1 MTDPFIA
8 LVDDGAA
15 FDDTGEPGPLEG
27 LRLAVKDLFDLAGTP
42 TGAGNPRWLE
52 THGPAEADAAA
63 VALLRAAGA
72 RVVGKTVTDE
82 LAWSLNGSNFHYG
95 TPENPAAPGR
105 VPGGSSSGSASA
117 VALGLADIG
126 LGTDTGGSIRVPAS
140 YCGLYGL
147 RPTHGRVS
155 LAGAVPLAPTFDTAG
170 VLTRDARTLR
180 LAMEVLLGEPEEA
193 RAPLTRLLA
202 PRDVWDEVPDA
213 TRAAVWPAVEAL
225 GLDVDT
231 TPFFDDPH
239 LGLGG
244 ALDRESGREPT
255 PGAVTP
261 LESAR
266 RAYAVL
272 QAWEAWQAHGAWI
285 EASRPEFGPGV
296 KARFAN
302 ASRIGSAEVTG
313 AQRVRS
319 GVVALVRDRLPAG
332 TALAVPAAPGPAP
345 LIGEE
350 PDREAIVRLT
360 CIAGLSGAPGLA
372 LPAGEVEALPVGLQ
386 LVAAPGSDEVLL
398 ALADPR

>member
-8 LVDDGAA
+8 LVDDTSG
-15 FDDTGEPGPLEG
+15 PGPLEG

-52 THGPAEADAAA
+52 THVPPEEDAEA
-63 VALLRAAGA
+63 VARLRAAGA
-72 RVVGKTVTDE
+72 RVVGKTITDE

-95 TPENPAAPGR
+95 VPENPAAPGR

-140 YCGLYGL
+140 YCGLWGL
-147 RPTHGRVS
+147 RPTHERVS
-155 LAGAVPLAPTFDTAG
+155 LQGAVPLAPTFDTAG
-170 VLTRDARTLR
+170 VLARDAHTLR
-180 LAMEVLLGEPEEA
+180 LAMQVLLEEPVEDH
-193 RAPLTRLLA
+193 APIRRLLA
-202 PRDVWDEVPDA
+202 PSDIWEEIAPE
-213 TRAAVWPAVEAL
+213 TRAAVMPAVEAL
-225 GLDVDT
+225 GLEVDT
-231 TPFFDDPH
+231 APFFDDPQF
-239 LGLGG
+239 GL
-244 ALDRESGREPT
+244 AHEAAPKV
-255 PGAVTP
+255 AP

-266 RAYAVL
+266 RAYATL

-302 ASRIGSAEVTG
+302 AAKLTSAEVTR

-319 GVVALVRDRLPAG
+319 GVVALVRDRLPEG
-332 TALAVPAAPGPAP
+332 TALAIPAAPGPAP
-345 LIGEE
+345 RIGEE

-360 CIAGLSGAPGLA
+360 CIAGLAGAPGLA
-372 LPAGEVEALPVGLQ
+372 LPAGLVDDLPVGLQ
-386 LVAAPGSDEVLL
+386 LVATPGGDEVLL
-398 ALADPR
+398 ALADRD

>member
-1 MTDPFIA
+1 MADPFIA
-8 LVDDGAA
+8 LVDDAGC
-15 FDDTGEPGPLEG
+15 PGPLAG

-52 THGPAEADAAA
+52 THAPAEADAEA
-63 VALLRAAGA
+63 VARLRAAGA

-82 LAWSLNGSNFHYG
+82 LAWSLNGSNVHYG
-95 TPENPAAPGR
+95 VPENPAAPGR

-140 YCGLYGL
+140 YCGLFGL

-180 LAMEVLLGEPEEA
+180 LAMEALLDEPEEA
-193 RAPLTRLLA
+193 HAPITRLLA
-202 PRDVWDEVPDA
+202 PRDIWDEVPDA
-213 TRAAVWPAVEAL
+213 TRDALLPAVESL

-231 TPFFDDPH
+231 APFFDDPH
-239 LGLGG
+239 FGLEHESATG
-244 ALDRESGREPT
+244 ASG
-255 PGAVTP
+255 VTP

-266 RAYAVL
+266 RAYAAL

-302 ASRIGSAEVTG
+302 ASKLTGADVTG

-319 GVVALVRDRLPAG
+319 GVVALVRDRLPEG
-332 TALAVPAAPGPAP
+332 TALAIPAAPGPAP
-345 LIGEE
+345 LIGAE

-372 LPAGEVEALPVGLQ
+372 LPAGEVEDLPVGLQ
-386 LVAAPGSDEVLL
+386 LVATPGGDEVLL
-398 ALADPR
+398 ALADR

>member
-8 LVDDGAA
+8 LVDDTGA
-15 FDDTGEPGPLEG
+15 PGPLEG

-52 THGPAEADAAA
+52 THVPPEEDAEA
-63 VALLRAAGA
+63 VARLRAAGA
-72 RVVGKTVTDE
+72 RVVGKTITDE

-95 TPENPAAPGR
+95 VPENPAAPGR

-140 YCGLYGL
+140 YCGLWGL
-147 RPTHGRVS
+147 RPTHERVS
-155 LAGAVPLAPTFDTAG
+155 LQGAVPLAPTFDTAG
-170 VLTRDARTLR
+170 VLTRDAHTLR
-180 LAMEVLLGEPEEA
+180 LAMQVLLEEPVEDH
-193 RAPLTRLLA
+193 APIRRLLA
-202 PRDVWDEVPDA
+202 PSDIWEEIAPA
-213 TRAAVWPAVEAL
+213 TRAAVMPAVEAL
-225 GLDVDT
+225 GLEVDT
-231 TPFFDDPH
+231 APFFDDPQF
-239 LGLGG
+239 GLVHE
-244 ALDRESGREPT
+244 AAPKV
-255 PGAVTP
+255 AP

-302 ASRIGSAEVTG
+302 AAKLTSAEVTR

-319 GVVALVRDRLPAG
+319 GVVALVRDRLPEG
-332 TALAVPAAPGPAP
+332 TALAIPAAPGPAP
-345 LIGEE
+345 RIGEE

-360 CIAGLSGAPGLA
+360 CIAGLAGAPGLA
-372 LPAGEVEALPVGLQ
+372 LPAGLVEDLPVGLQ
-386 LVAAPGSDEVLL
+386 LVATPGGDEVLL
-398 ALADPR
+398 ALADRD

>member
-8 LVDDGAA
+8 LVEDLG
-15 FDDTGEPGPLEG
+15 GPGPLEG
-27 LRLAVKDLFDLAGTP
+27 LRLAVKDLFDLAGTA

-52 THGPAEADAAA
+52 THAPAEADAEA
-63 VALLRAAGA
+63 VALLRGAGA
-72 RVVGKTVTDE
+72 RVVGKAITDE

-155 LAGAVPLAPTFDTAG
+155 LEGVVPLAPTFDTAG
-170 VLTRDARTLR
+170 VLARDAHTLR
-180 LAMEVLLGEPEEA
+180 LAMAVLLGEPEEA
-193 RAPLTRLLA
+193 HAPVTRLLA
-202 PRDVWDEVPDA
+202 PRDIWDELPAA
-213 TRAAVWPAVEAL
+213 TRDAVMPAVEAL
-225 GLDVDT
+225 GLEVDT

-239 LGLGG
+239 FGLEHDGAAGG
-244 ALDRESGREPT
+244 
-255 PGAVTP
+255 VTP

-266 RAYAVL
+266 RAYAAL

-285 EASRPEFGPGV
+285 EASRPEFEPGV

-302 ASRIGSAEVTG
+302 ASKLVGADVTG

-319 GVVALVRDRLPAG
+319 GVVALVRDRLPEG
-332 TALAVPAAPGPAP
+332 TALAIPAAPGPAP
-345 LIGEE
+345 LVGEE

-372 LPAGEVEALPVGLQ
+372 LPAGTVEDLPVGLQ

-398 ALADPR
+398 ALAGSH

>member
-8 LVDDGAA
+8 LVDD
-15 FDDTGEPGPLEG
+15 TGGPGPLEG

-52 THGPAEADAAA
+52 THVPPEEDAEA
-63 VALLRAAGA
+63 VARLRAAGA
-72 RVVGKTVTDE
+72 RVVGKTITDE

-95 TPENPAAPGR
+95 VPENPAAPGR

-140 YCGLYGL
+140 YCGLWGL
-147 RPTHGRVS
+147 RPTHERVS
-155 LAGAVPLAPTFDTAG
+155 LQGAVPLAPTFDTAG
-170 VLTRDARTLR
+170 VLTRDAHTLR
-180 LAMEVLLGEPEEA
+180 LAMQVLLEEPVEDH
-193 RAPLTRLLA
+193 APIRRLLA
-202 PRDVWDEVPDA
+202 PSDIWEEIAPA
-213 TRAAVWPAVEAL
+213 TRAAVMPAVEAL
-225 GLDVDT
+225 GLEVDT
-231 TPFFDDPH
+231 APFFDDPQF
-239 LGLGG
+239 GLVHE
-244 ALDRESGREPT
+244 AAPKV
-255 PGAVTP
+255 AP

-266 RAYAVL
+266 RAYATL

-302 ASRIGSAEVTG
+302 AAKLTSADVTR

-319 GVVALVRDRLPAG
+319 GVVALVRDRLPEG
-332 TALAVPAAPGPAP
+332 TALAIPAAPGPAP
-345 LIGEE
+345 RIGEE

-360 CIAGLSGAPGLA
+360 CIAGLAGAPGLA
-372 LPAGEVEALPVGLQ
+372 LPAGLVEDLPVGLQ
-386 LVAAPGSDEVLL
+386 LVATPGGDEVLL
-398 ALADPR
+398 ALADRD

>member
-1 MTDPFIA
+1 LTDPFIA
-8 LVDDGAA
+8 LVDDIG
-15 FDDTGEPGPLEG
+15 GPGPLEG

-52 THGPAEADAAA
+52 THEPAEADAAA

-72 RVVGKTVTDE
+72 RVVGKTITDE

-95 TPENPAAPGR
+95 VPENPAAPGR

-140 YCGLYGL
+140 YCGLFGL

-155 LAGAVPLAPTFDTAG
+155 LDGVVPLAPTFDTAG
-170 VLTRDARTLR
+170 VLARDARTLR
-180 LAMEVLLGEPEEA
+180 LAMEVLLGTPEEA
-193 RAPLTRLLA
+193 HAPITRLLA
-202 PRDVWDEVPDA
+202 PRDIWDELPAA
-213 TRAAVWPAVEAL
+213 TRDAVMPAVESF

-239 LGLGG
+239 FGIAHETYSAAGG
-244 ALDRESGREPT
+244 T
-255 PGAVTP
+255 TP
-261 LESAR
+261 LEAAR
-266 RAYAVL
+266 RAYAAL

-302 ASRIGSAEVTG
+302 ASKLGSAAVTG

-319 GVVALVRDRLPAG
+319 GVVALVRDRLPEG
-332 TALAVPAAPGPAP
+332 TALAIPAAPGPAP

-372 LPAGEVEALPVGLQ
+372 LPAGTVEDLPVGLQ
-386 LVAAPGSDEVLL
+386 LVATPGGDEALL
-398 ALADPR
+398 ALADPH